1 MGEGAEV
8 LFEGQGRVEVGAKS
22 RVRLAEELLGDWD
35 NQLQVG
41 FELGVQA

>member
-8 LFEGQGRVEVGAKS
+8 LFEGQGRVEVGAKG
-22 RVRLAEELLGDWD
+22 RVRLAEELLGYGDD
-35 NQLQVG
+35 QLEVG